1 MPVDK
6 DGTRADIISDPA
18 STISRM
24 NIGRLYEA
32 YITKSA
38 RQLKRMISAE
48 IIALDDIDDLSS
60 TIDTMDINIIDS
72 LFNKVLG
79 FLEIIGTEQ
88 YTAYVKIKDVH
99 VKRDILKEIVT
110 DEMYVYYSL
119 GSKPAYLIVEEL
131 NNSIYKPLVDKI
143 KFNTINGI
151 VESKEDIIIA
161 PLYIM
166 MLAKI
171 ADTWL
176 STSSAKVNHFGLP
189 TSTSKAEKHRLPWRN
204 SATKVLS
211 ETESRLYG
219 SYVGVEFLAELK
231 DRGSSIKA
239 HENMYYNILA
249 ADNPTNID
257 RVIDRSIV
265 PYGQDKA
272 LEIVNSLFN
281 CAGIEMTHKVDT
293 NLYHN

>member
-32 YITKSA
+32 YISKAS
-38 RQLKRMISAE
+38 RQVKTMISNE
-48 IIALDDIDDLSS
+48 IIAIDEIDDLSS
-60 TIDTMDINIIDS
+60 TIDSLDSNIVDS
-72 LFNKVLG
+72 LFNTVIE
-79 FLEIIGTEQ
+79 FLAIIGTEQ
-88 YTAYVKIKDVH
+88 HKAYKAVKKQSIK
-99 VKRDILKEIVT
+99 KDILKEIVNE
-110 DEMYVYYSL
+110 EMYTYYSI
-119 GSKPAYLIVEEL
+119 GSKPAYLIVDEL
-131 NNSIYKPLVDKI
+131 NKSRFKPLVDKV
-143 KFNTINGI
+143 KFNTVNGI

-219 SYVGVEFLAELK
+219 SYVGLEFLAELK
-231 DRGSSIKA
+231 DRGSSILA
-239 HENMYYNILA
+239 HENMYENILKA
-249 ADNPTNID
+249 ENPTNID
-257 RVIDRSIV
+257 RVVDRVKV

-281 CAGIEMTHKVDT
+281 CSGIEISHKTDT